1 MLVKCSVFHFTLF
14 KKHDIL
20 TLSNLMRLNTFRDT
34 VLFKVSYV
42 LCAFAVVKYVYMYA
56 PDIDGM
62 YFYYKKLYIISFLK
76 NGSGDLMVE
85 CGSR

>member
-1 MLVKCSVFHFTLF
+1 MLVKCSVFHFALF

-34 VLFKVSYV
+34 VLFKVSCV
-42 LCAFAVVKYVYMYA
+42 LCAFAVVKYVYMYT

-62 YFYYKKLYIISFLK
+62 YFHYKKLYIHNFIFK
-76 NGSGDLMVE
+76 KWQW
-85 CGSR
+85 